1 MFLDCF
7 MEIIMKRLIF
17 ISIAFFVLCLNVFSA
32 EQKKDET
39 LPLSEWY
46 EVNPSV
52 VPNFAYGKENESE
65 WKKRLLDGE
74 KIDFKKLW
82 IDENTAGSK
91 ILRSDKN
98 NTLKIEGGKNDAV
111 YGFLTYLSAE
121 RWLRTTISF
130 KHNVPIAVFVDG
142 VKKTDCLDPKENQE
156 TSAEIVLTK
165 GVHRVGFALLLSANK
180 KAQFEAT
187 VKKVE
192 NFPLPKATLSSVH
205 PLTWEDAM
213 SAPFVVDTQ
222 LSYDGS
228 KAALV
233 IQNTDFE
240 KDKRTKTLQIR
251 ECEKGGLLFDS
262 GPVTGI
268 QFPTF
273 DKSGKF
279 LAFLSKSSD
288 EGKNDL
294 WLLNLNS
301 MATELFCKNLE
312 NPKSVNFSPDSEKIY
327 FIANA
332 PRKKDDKKRDFD
344 RLTEMYQ
351 RWGDWKDR
359 PHLFVVD
366 LKTKS
371 ISQITAGES
380 NLFDYSL
387 SSDGKKAALLR
398 GVFTKKRPYL
408 KSEIYLYDFENFS
421 SKKILSWDK
430 WPDISEIAISPDG
443 KTIAVMA
450 SKGEMP
456 EGGLKPK
463 ENLAYNLNLFLVD
476 VETGKYECV
485 TENFRPCLSSQ
496 AISVLPPRKNI
507 YWNEKDNDIYFLAT
521 DKDRVLL
528 YKMNPQTK
536 EFTLIDFNDPVLSSP
551 SISFGSGKALY
562 FTSALGK
569 FWEVKIGDLKTFKT
583 KSLWLP
589 GKDILSRVKLGLL
602 EPFDVAAR
610 DGEIIQGWLLYPPDF
625 DKTKKY
631 PAIVAY
637 YGGVMPYGRAFRS
650 EMFWLAGQGYIV
662 YIVTPRGSVGYGQEF
677 ADAHCN
683 DWGKEAGEDIIEGV
697 KTLLRLRPFI
707 DDKKIGCFGGSY
719 GGFMTLYLIGKSNL
733 FSAAVDYFG
742 ISNIASYWGAGWWGF
757 NYGDTA
763 IASSYPWTRKD
774 VFVEQSPLFFAD
786 KINTPLLLLHGTS
799 DTNVPSV
806 ESDQIFTA
814 LKVQN
819 KPVEY
824 VRFFNEDHG
833 INSKPSVRIASEEI
847 MLEWFDKYL
856 KGEGEAWDYR
866 WKDEPTPIEED
877 GK

>member
-1 MFLDCF
+1 
-7 MEIIMKRLIF
+7 MKRLIF
-17 ISIAFFVLCLNVFSA
+17 ISITFFVLCFNVFSA
-32 EQKKDET
+32 EQKKNET

-74 KIDFKKLW
+74 KIDFRKLW

-91 ILRSDKN
+91 ILRSDKK
-98 NTLKIEGGKNDAV
+98 NTIKIEGGKNDAV

-180 KAQFEAT
+180 KAQIEAT

-192 NFPLPKATLSSVH
+192 NFPLPKATLSSLH

-240 KDKRTKTLQIR
+240 KDKRIKTLQIR

-279 LAFLSKSSD
+279 LGFLAKSSD
-288 EGKNDL
+288 EGKTDL

-301 MATELFCKNLE
+301 MATELICKNLE

-371 ISQITAGES
+371 LSQITAGES

-387 SSDGKKAALLR
+387 SADGKKVALLR

-421 SKKILSWDK
+421 SKKILSWEK
-430 WPDISEIAISPDG
+430 WPDISEIAISPNG

-507 YWNEKDNDIYFLAT
+507 YWNEKDNEIYFLAT

-536 EFTLIDFNDPVLSSP
+536 EFTLINFNDPVLSSP

-569 FWEVKIGDLKTFKT
+569 FWEVKIGDLKTLKT

-589 GKDILSRVKLGLL
+589 GEDILSRVKLGLL

-625 DKTKKY
+625 DKAKKY

-662 YIVTPRGSVGYGQEF
+662 YIVTPRGSVGYGQDF

-697 KTLLRLRPFI
+697 KTLLKSRPYI
-707 DDKKIGCFGGSY
+707 DEKKIGCFGGSY

-774 VFVEQSPLFFAD
+774 VFVDQSPLFFAD

-833 INSKPSVRIASEEI
+833 INSKPSVRIASEEM

-866 WKDEPTPIEED
+866 WKDETKPIEED